1 LRLTTRLIALVGMA
15 LLPALVIQAYNE
27 LALRRSRQDAVRE
40 QALSSARG
48 AALDLGRF
56 VEGLRQVLVAV
67 AATPAI
73 RDKDP
78 ARCTEYL
85 KEVARSYPAYMLL
98 AVNDVEGNT
107 ICNSSGSPPGTFA
120 NADRAYFQRAM
131 ATNAFAVGDQVIG
144 FVTNK
149 RSLHFA
155 LPFQDTAGPR
165 GGVVLVSLD
174 LDWLTSHLLS
184 GPLPRDASLTILDRP
199 GTVLVQ
205 VPDDGRW
212 AGKAPLAGFRAALA
226 GSMDAVLER
235 PGLDGH
241 SRVFGVVHPGGPL
254 AGFTVAI
261 GLSHAAAFADINAAT
276 TRGIVLIGLG
286 ALLAVFAA
294 WIAGR
299 ELIRKPISALVAAS
313 ERWRQGDWTARTDL
327 VNGSSE
333 LHRLGV
339 SFDQMADGLA
349 QRETER
355 QESLARE
362 RLLVMEVDHR
372 AKNALTVA
380 QSLVRLTRAETI
392 QDYIAKVQGRIAALA
407 RGHRLLADNHWEG
420 ADLREILID
429 ELAPFGGR
437 IHVQGP
443 PVRLLASAVQPVCLI
458 LHELAANAVNHGAL
472 SVEEGRV
479 EAHWSRASEVDGL
492 RIRWCEMGGPPV
504 TAPAAPEK
512 KGLGSRLIKGT
523 AVDQLG
529 AEIDVEWAVAGL
541 CMTMTLPPGSF
552 SLAPEGALTA
562 DTGSVRAAG

>member
-27 LALRRSRQDAVRE
+27 MSLRRSRQEAVHE
-40 QALSSARG
+40 QALASARG
-48 AALDLGRF
+48 VAADLDYF
-56 VEGLRQVLVAV
+56 VEGIRQALVAV

-73 RDKDP
+73 QDKDS
-78 ARCTEYL
+78 ARCTQYL
-85 KEVARSYPAYMLL
+85 RQVAPSYPAYMLL
-98 AVNDVEGNT
+98 AVNDVEGKT
-107 ICNSSGSPPGTFA
+107 ICNTSGSPPGTFA
-120 NADRAYFQRAM
+120 NAERVYFQRAM

-155 LPFQDTAGPR
+155 LPFQDTGGAT
-165 GGVVLVSLD
+165 GGVVLASLD
-174 LDWLTSHLLS
+174 LEWLASHLS
-184 GPLPRDASLTILDRP
+184 RGPLPRDATLTVLDRP
-199 GTVLVQ
+199 GTVLVR
-205 VPDDGRW
+205 VPDDGGW
-212 AGKAPLAGFRAALA
+212 AGKTPPEDFRAALA
-226 GSMDAVLER
+226 RPGNQVVER
-235 PGLDGH
+235 PGLDDR
-241 SRVFGVVHPGGPL
+241 SRVIGIVHPGGQL
-254 AGFTVAI
+254 SGLTVAV
-261 GLSHAAAFADINAAT
+261 GLSHAAAFADIDAAT
-276 TRGIVLIGLG
+276 TRGMILIGFG

-294 WIAGR
+294 WVAGR

-313 ERWRQGDWTARTDL
+313 ERWREGDWTARTDL

-349 QRETER
+349 QREAER
-355 QESLARE
+355 QEALARE
-362 RLLVMEVDHR
+362 RLLAMEVDHR

-437 IHVQGP
+437 IHVEGP
-443 PVRLLASAVQPVCLI
+443 AVRLLASAVQPVCLI
-458 LHELAANAVNHGAL
+458 LHELAANAANHGAL

-479 EAHWSRASEVDGL
+479 EVHWSRASEADGL
-492 RIRWCEMGGPPV
+492 RIRWCEMDGPPV
-504 TAPAAPEK
+504 TAPAAPAS
-512 KGLGSRLIKGT
+512 KGFGSRLIKGT

-529 AEIDVEWAVAGL
+529 AEIDLEWAVAGL
-541 CMTMTLPPGSF
+541 CMTMTMPPGSF
-552 SLAPEGALTA
+552 SMAGDTVVGADRYA
-562 DTGSVRAAG
+562 

>member
-15 LLPALVIQAYNE
+15 LLPALVIQGYNE
-27 LALRRSRQDAVRE
+27 FALRLSRQDAVRE
-40 QALSSARG
+40 QALSATRG
-48 AALDLGRF
+48 AAMDLGRF

-67 AATPAI
+67 AATPAV

-78 ARCTEYL
+78 PRCTEYL
-85 KEVARSYPAYMLL
+85 KEVARGYPAYMLL
-98 AVNDVEGNT
+98 AVNDVDGKT
-107 ICNSSGSPPGTFA
+107 ICNSSGSPPGMFA
-120 NADRAYFQRAM
+120 NADRAYFRRAM

-144 FVTNK
+144 FVTKK

-155 LPFQDTAGPR
+155 LPFQDAAGEP

-184 GPLPRDASLTILDRP
+184 GPLPRDASLTVLDRP
-199 GTVLVQ
+199 GTVLVR

-212 AGKAPLAGFRAALA
+212 TGKAPPEAFRAALG
-226 GSMDAVLER
+226 GSTDAVLER

-241 SRVFGVVHPGGPL
+241 SRIFGVVHPDGPL
-254 AGFTVAI
+254 AGFTVAV

-276 TRGIVLIGLG
+276 TRGVILIGFA

-313 ERWRQGDWTARTDL
+313 ERWRQGDWTARADL

-339 SFDQMADGLA
+339 SFDEMADGLA
-349 QRETER
+349 RREAER
-355 QESLARE
+355 QEALARE
-362 RLLVMEVDHR
+362 RVLAMEVDHR

-437 IHVQGP
+437 IHVEGP
-443 PVRLLASAVQPVCLI
+443 AVRLLASAVQPVCLI
-458 LHELAANAVNHGAL
+458 LHELAANAVHHGAL
-472 SVEEGRV
+472 SVAEGRV
-479 EAHWSRASEVDGL
+479 EVHWSQASEADGL

-504 TAPAAPEK
+504 TAPVAPAN

-529 AEIDVEWAVAGL
+529 AEIDLEWAIAGL
-541 CMTMTLPPGSF
+541 CMTMTMPPGSF
-552 SLAPEGALTA
+552 AVAGEATSGA
-562 DTGSVRAAG
+562 DRHS

>member
-1 LRLTTRLIALVGMA
+1 MA

-27 LALRRSRQDAVRE
+27 VSLRRSRLEAVRG

-48 AALDLGRF
+48 VTADLDRF

-73 RDKDP
+73 RDRDP
-78 ARCTEYL
+78 PRCTEYL
-85 KEVARSYPAYMLL
+85 RAVARSYPAYLLL
-98 AVNDVEGNT
+98 AVNDAEGKTLCNT
-107 ICNSSGSPPGTFA
+107 SGSPPGTFL
-120 NADRAYFQRAM
+120 NADRAYFRRAM

-144 FVTNK
+144 FVTKK

-155 LPFQDTAGPR
+155 LPFQDAAGEP
-165 GGVVLVSLD
+165 GGVVLASLD
-174 LDWLTSHLLS
+174 LDWFASHLTS
-184 GPLPRDASLTILDRP
+184 GPLPRDATLIVLDRP
-199 GTVLVQ
+199 GTVLVR
-205 VPDDGRW
+205 VPDEVGW
-212 AGKAPLAGFRAALA
+212 AGKAAPEEFRAALA
-226 GSMDAVLER
+226 GSEDTVVER
-235 PGLDGH
+235 PGLNGL
-241 SRVFGVVHPGGPL
+241 SRIFGVVHPGGPL
-254 AGFTVAI
+254 SGFTVAV
-261 GLSHAAAFADINAAT
+261 GLSQAAAIADINAAT
-276 TRGIVLIGLG
+276 TRGMILIGFG

-339 SFDQMADGLA
+339 SFDEMADGLA
-349 QRETER
+349 KREAERQVAFQRER
-355 QESLARE
+355 VLA
-362 RLLVMEVDHR
+362 MEVDHR

-392 QDYIAKVQGRIAALA
+392 QGYIAKVQGRIAALA
-407 RGHRLLADNHWEG
+407 RGHKLLADNHWEG
-420 ADLREILID
+420 VDLGEILID

-437 IHVQGP
+437 IQVEGP
-443 PVRLLASAVQPVCLI
+443 AVRLLASAVQPVCLI
-458 LHELAANAVNHGAL
+458 LHELAANAVNHGGL

-479 EAHWSRASEVDGL
+479 EVRWSQASQGL

-504 TAPAAPEK
+504 TAPTTLGSN
-512 KGLGSRLIKGT
+512 GLGSRLIKGT

-529 AEIDVEWAVAGL
+529 AEINLEWAVAGL
-541 CMTMTLPPGSF
+541 CMTMTMPPGSF
-552 SLAPEGALTA
+552 SMPGEAT
-562 DTGSVRAAG
+562 VRADSPAPG